1 MGDRS
6 KARTTTTSRDVV
18 IAELRQRIL
27 DLSIKPGSSVSENE
41 LANQLGV
48 SRTPVRESLIL
59 LAGEGLIEI
68 YPQVGTFVSR
78 IDPAAVAD
86 AQFIREALETA
97 SLRELVATIDDGQI
111 GTLRDILDQQQ
122 LAVRSQD
129 VDRFFE
135 LDEQLH
141 RTMMDLAGHDSA
153 WTVVRSA
160 RAHLERARRASLPV
174 ADTLGRMLQQHT
186 TIVDRLSSGSTDEAE
201 KALRSHLRE
210 VFHDIN
216 EVKAQSPEYFANGRS
231 RPTRRAHLS

>member
-1 MGDRS
+1 MGDRLR
-6 KARTTTTSRDVV
+6 ARTTATSRDVV
-18 IAELRQRIL
+18 VAELRQRIL
-27 DLSIKPGSSVSENE
+27 DLSLKPGTSISENE
-41 LANQLGV
+41 LASQLGV
-48 SRTPVRESLIL
+48 SRTPVREGLIL

-97 SLRELVATIDDGQI
+97 SLRELVSNVDDAQ
-111 GTLRDILDQQQ
+111 TRRLRDILEQQR
-122 LAVRSQD
+122 LAVEASD

-141 RTMMDLAGHDSA
+141 RTMMDLAGHGSA
-153 WTVVRSA
+153 WSVVRSA

-186 TIVDRLSSGSTDEAE
+186 DIVDRLSSGSTDEAE

-210 VFHDIN
+210 VFHDID
-216 EVKAQSPEYFANGRS
+216 VLKAESPDYFANGRG
-231 RPTRRAHLS
+231 RPTRRTHLA